1 MRRDIFDQRLLFFR
15 SHCRILPLVA
25 AFLCTSAALAQQS
38 TSGDNPPLP
47 IRGTPAG
54 ASSAAPQP
62 AIAGQTQLAP
72 INYGKPKKAPRLL
85 PKRNGAQ
92 AIRPLPALQPYRT
105 APGQRRRNPLLA
117 VQAPG
122 PTVAAIPELRQPRRA
137 AVEANPYAPVGFDA
151 GSLRLT
157 PYVESDLGY
166 DGNASRASS
175 QVRGSFFAR
184 GEAGVT
190 ARSDWSVHE
199 FDATLK
205 GGYSD
210 YFTARDAS
218 RPDASVVAN
227 ARIDATRDTAF
238 DLQGRFT
245 LDSQNSS
252 TPGLLTGT
260 TLRARPLTYAYGASA
275 GVTEKVNRLTLSLRG
290 SIDRYTYEDA
300 SLAGGQT
307 IVLSNQDYNAYGLRG
322 RAGYEITPGI
332 TPFVDVAV
340 DTRRYD
346 STLDGS
352 GFARN
357 SNGYALRAGSSFE
370 LTRVLTGEVSAGYS
384 RRSYTDRRLA
394 DLSGPAFDASLVW
407 SASPLTTV
415 TLRGVTDIAE
425 SSIANASGALTRRV
439 SLEVAHSL
447 MRNFTLSGIA
457 SYTNTDYQGVNLREN
472 LYSGTLRADY
482 NLTRSIVIRSSFT
495 HERLKSSAP
504 GSDYTANTVLLGL
517 RLQR

>member
-1 MRRDIFDQRLLFFR
+1 MRRDIVDQKLLFSL
-15 SHCRILPLVA
+15 SHCGILPLVA
-25 AFLCTSAALAQQS
+25 VFLCTPAALAQS

-47 IRGTPAG
+47 IRGTSAG

-85 PKRNGAQ
+85 PKKNGPQ
-92 AIRPLPALQPYRT
+92 AFRPLPELQPYRT
-105 APGQRRRNPLLA
+105 APAQRRRGPLLA
-117 VQAPG
+117 AQAPG
-122 PTVAAIPELRQPRRA
+122 PTVAAIPELRQPRHA

-157 PYVESDLGY
+157 PYVESDIGY
-166 DGNASRASS
+166 DSDPSRATS
-175 QVRGSFFAR
+175 QVKGSFYAR

-210 YFTARDAS
+210 YFSARDAS

-238 DLQGRFT
+238 DLQGRFA

-260 TLRARPLTYAYGASA
+260 TLRARPLTYAIGASA

-307 IVLSNQDYNAYGLRG
+307 VVLSNQNYNAFGLRA

-332 TPFVDVAV
+332 TPFVDVGV

-346 STLDGS
+346 SALDGS
-352 GFARN
+352 GFARD
-357 SNGYALRAGSSFE
+357 SNGYALRGGSSFE
-370 LTRVLTGEVSAGYS
+370 LTRILTGEVAAGYS
-384 RRSYTDRRLA
+384 HRSYADRRLT
-394 DLSGPAFDASLVW
+394 DLSGPVFDASLVW

-415 TLRGVTDIAE
+415 TLRGVADIVE
-425 SSIANASGALTRRV
+425 TSVANSSGALSRRV
-439 SLEVAHSL
+439 SLEMAHSL

-457 SYTNTDYQGVNLREN
+457 SYSNTDYQGVGRREN

-482 NLTRSIVIRSSFT
+482 NLTRSVVIRSSFT